1 MSTTID
7 KDDKIWRMFIK
18 YCRLIDDNGVSESLD
33 IYGTEHRIN
42 MALELTKAHMMDHI
56 VCELKLVNKNKT
68 HSNA

>member
-1 MSTTID
+1 MSITID
-7 KDDKIWRMFIK
+7 KDDKIWVMFIK
-18 YCRLIDDNGVSESLD
+18 YCRLIDDHAVNESLD

-56 VCELKLVNKNKT
+56 SCDLKLANKNKT